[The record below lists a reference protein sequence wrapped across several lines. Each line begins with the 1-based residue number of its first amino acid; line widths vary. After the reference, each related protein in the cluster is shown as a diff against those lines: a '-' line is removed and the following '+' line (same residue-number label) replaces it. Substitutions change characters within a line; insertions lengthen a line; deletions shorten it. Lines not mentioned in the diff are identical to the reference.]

1 MSTTPLRAD
10 LQIIADWIR
19 PNSRVLD
26 LGCGE
31 GELLDYLQREK
42 GVQAYGIELD
52 EERIAVALRRGIS
65 VLQQDLD
72 SGLRQFASN
81 SVDTVVLSLTLQAVH
96 YPREL
101 LLEML
106 RVGREGIVTRTWG
119 TGGPAGSWAWG
130 DECR

>member
-1 MSTTPLRAD
+1 MSTSPLRAD

-52 EERIAVALRRGIS
+52 
-65 VLQQDLD
+65 
-72 SGLRQFASN
+72 
-81 SVDTVVLSLTLQAVH
+81 
-96 YPREL
+96 
-101 LLEML
+101 
-106 RVGREGIVTRTWG
+106 
-119 TGGPAGSWAWG
+119 
-130 DECR
+130 